1 MVTKR
6 FLLDEFPEVM
16 WIKDE
21 ALREKCLDTFA
32 DALQAGGWDEENAS
46 ACPIAVTELSPE
58 CPLGNFS
65 HVHDVMYLCKVM
77 CDWYIPRYAEHID
90 CDPDMVLAAAFLH
103 DCCKYTEYTIKDGRP
118 AYAEDAR
125 YMRHPLAGAIL
136 AAKHGL
142 PPKVVHAIATHS
154 FEGSASYQSPESH
167 LLKQADSASF
177 GYPHLRFHA

>member
-58 CPLGNFS
+58 GPLGNFS

-77 CDWYIPRYAEHID
+77 CDWYIPRYAEHI
-90 CDPDMVLAAAFLH
+90 
-103 DCCKYTEYTIKDGRP
+103 
-118 AYAEDAR
+118 
-125 YMRHPLAGAIL
+125 
-136 AAKHGL
+136 
-142 PPKVVHAIATHS
+142 
-154 FEGSASYQSPESH
+154 
-167 LLKQADSASF
+167 
-177 GYPHLRFHA
+177 